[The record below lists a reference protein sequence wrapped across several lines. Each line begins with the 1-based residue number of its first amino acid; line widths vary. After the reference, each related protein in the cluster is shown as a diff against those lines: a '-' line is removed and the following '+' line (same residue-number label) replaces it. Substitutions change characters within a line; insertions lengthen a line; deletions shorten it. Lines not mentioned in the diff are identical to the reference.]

1 MPLTQR
7 WYENVTVQAA
17 IAGGVL
23 VLSVM
28 AFVSQLDKLAAPE
41 SKLIRSATTKD
52 PRPGFGAALVPDTHF
67 AAIQLTIWNNT
78 DDLVVAENLVLNWKF
93 RRCGVVISKEIPGAD
108 RALPE
113 FQSKLLLEY
122 TGKVTL
128 PPGNGAARLSFKDA
142 SDAVSDGGYHYAKGD
157 VDYFW
162 IVLKPPKFPDPLVGQ
177 TYDLW
182 VTFDYEL
189 ARESGSRQ
197 FRTDPITR
205 GSCTRVVLK

>member
-1 MPLTQR
+1 M
-7 WYENVTVQAA
+7 TVQAA

-78 DDLVVAENLVLNWKF
+78 DDLVVVDNVVLNWKF
-93 RRCGVVISKEIPGAD
+93 RRCGVVISKEVPGAEL
-108 RALPE
+108 RLPE
-113 FQSKLLLEY
+113 FESKLLLEY
-122 TGKVTL
+122 TAKVKL
-128 PPGNGAARLSFKDA
+128 PPGNGAANLSFKDA
-142 SDAVSDGGYHYAKGD
+142 SDAVSNGGYQYARGD

-177 TYDLW
+177 RYDFW
-182 VTFDYEL
+182 VTFDYRHAGEI
-189 ARESGSRQ
+189 GSRQ